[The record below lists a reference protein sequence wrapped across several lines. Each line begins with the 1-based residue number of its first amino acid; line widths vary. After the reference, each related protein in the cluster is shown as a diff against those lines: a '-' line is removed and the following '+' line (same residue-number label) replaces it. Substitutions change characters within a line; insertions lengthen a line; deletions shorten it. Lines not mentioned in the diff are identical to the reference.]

1 MKTGRKKERKR
12 ACVSVS
18 VSMCEKKRD
27 PRKPIPPKRERR
39 LTRLLS
45 GFFSRAS
52 GLRELLQSG
61 AEILINRRGDAG
73 V

>member
-12 ACVSVS
+12 ACVS

-61 AEILINRRGDAG
+61 AEILINRRSDAG